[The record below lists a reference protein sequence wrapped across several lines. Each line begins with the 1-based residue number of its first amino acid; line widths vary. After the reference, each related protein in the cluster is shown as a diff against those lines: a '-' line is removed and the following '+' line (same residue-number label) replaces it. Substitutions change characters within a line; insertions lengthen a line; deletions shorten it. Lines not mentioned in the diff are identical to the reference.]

1 MKVFVAGSTGAVG
14 RYLVP
19 QLVANGHE
27 VAGMTTKHEKAEIL
41 RAWGATPV
49 VADAL
54 DPEAVG
60 SAVSEFGPDAIV
72 HQLTAL
78 AGGVNPRHQ
87 ARDLALTNRLRTEA
101 TDHLLSA
108 GRAVGVH
115 HFVAQSFALGT
126 YERTGS
132 MVKTEDNPLDPHP
145 PEPMRDAL
153 DAIRYLEKAV
163 VGAEW
168 TEGIVLRYGAF
179 YGPGTGVATDPP
191 GEQTRMIQKRLFP
204 IVGRGSGVWSFTH
217 VEDAAG
223 ATIAALEDG
232 RRGIYNI
239 VDDEP
244 VAVSEWLPEFAK
256 TLGAKPPRRV
266 PRWVGRL
273 AGGEGVVVAMTEA
286 RGASNEK
293 AKRELGWRPIYPSW
307 RRGFAND
314 VASSSSRP
322 QGLG

>member
-1 MKVFVAGSTGAVG
+1 MRVFVAGSTGAVG

-27 VAGMTTKHEKAEIL
+27 VAGMTTKQDKSEML

-60 SAVSEFGPDAIV
+60 SEVSKFGPDAIV

-78 AGGVNPRHQ
+78 AAGVNPRHQ
-87 ARDLALTNRLRTEA
+87 ARDLAATNRLRTEA

-126 YERTGS
+126 YERVGG
-132 MVKTEDNPLDPHP
+132 MVKTENDSLDPNP
-145 PEPMRDAL
+145 PEPMSDAL

-163 VGAEW
+163 LGAEW

-179 YGPGTGVATDPP
+179 YGPGTGAATDPP

-204 IVGRGSGVWSFTH
+204 IVGRGTGVWSFTH

-223 ATIAALEDG
+223 ATIAALEHG
-232 RRGIYNI
+232 RRGIYNV

-244 VAVSEWLPEFAK
+244 APVSEWLPEVARV
-256 TLGAKPPRRV
+256 LGAKPPRRV

-293 AKRELGWRPIYPSW
+293 AKRELGWRPLYPSW
-307 RRGFAND
+307 RSGFAKGLE
-314 VASSSSRP
+314 SSSP
-322 QGLG
+322 AGLG

>member
-1 MKVFVAGSTGAVG
+1 MRVFVAGSTGAVG

-27 VAGMTTKHEKAEIL
+27 VAGMTTKQEKSEML

-60 SAVSEFGPDAIV
+60 SAVSKFAPDAIV

-78 AGGVNPRHQ
+78 AAGVNPRHQ
-87 ARDLALTNRLRTEA
+87 ARDLAATNRLRTEG

-126 YERTGS
+126 YERVGG
-132 MVKTEDNPLDPHP
+132 MVKTENDSLDPNP

-179 YGPGTGVATDPP
+179 YGPGTGAATDPP
-191 GEQTRMIQKRLFP
+191 GEQTRMIQRRFFP
-204 IVGRGSGVWSFTH
+204 IVGRGAGVWSFTH

-223 ATIAALEDG
+223 ATVAALEHG
-232 RRGIYNI
+232 RRGIYNV

-244 VAVSEWLPEFAK
+244 APVSEWLPELARI
-256 TLGAKPPRRV
+256 LGAKPPRRV

-273 AGGEGVVVAMTEA
+273 AGGEGIVLAMTEA

-293 AKRELGWRPIYPSW
+293 AKRELGWRPLYPSW
-307 RRGFAND
+307 RGGFAKGLE
-314 VASSSSRP
+314 SSSP
-322 QGLG
+322 AGLG